1 MVQVVTVNQPFVGS
15 EGLYGFKD
23 PFYQYLS
30 QKFGTDINNVIL
42 KIEGVTSLKDILVNN
57 NVDPYLD
64 IYQPLGISDIQYR
77 FDASNNV
84 SIVTFLYKRELDQ
97 TLFRVPLSFISKI
110 AGDDSILY
118 KQTIVQI
125 DLGNLPS
132 NLDVS
137 VMFNDIAN
145 YITSIYGV
153 SNPNIALQYGSGSE
167 LVTPLDHTAREA
179 IRENTKTVQETCL
192 VKYNKLLILYND
204 LRDKYLNL
212 VNKLTTP

>member
-1 MVQVVTVNQPFVGS
+1 MVQIVTVNQPFVGS

-64 IYQPLGISDIQYR
+64 IYKPAGISDLQYR

-84 SIVTFLYKRELDQ
+84 PIITFLYTGETEQ

-110 AGDDSILY
+110 ASDDSVLY
-118 KQTIVQI
+118 KQVLIQI

-132 NLDVS
+132 NLDVT
-137 VMFNDIAN
+137 VMFNDISN

-153 SNPNIALQYGSGSE
+153 SNPNITFQYGSGSE
-167 LVTPLDHTAREA
+167 LVSPTDYTTRET

-204 LRDKYLNL
+204 LRTKYLNL
-212 VNKLTTP
+212 VTKLTKQ

>member
-84 SIVTFLYKRELDQ
+84 PIVTFLYKRELDQ

-145 YITSIYGV
+145 YITSVYGV
-153 SNPNIALQYGSGSE
+153 SNPNITLQYGSGSE
-167 LVTPLDHTAREA
+167 LVSPIDYASREA
-179 IRENTKTVQETCL
+179 IRGNTKTVQETCL

-212 VNKLTTP
+212 VNKLKTP